1 MHAAPLC
8 PPVHRVKLHA
18 VVTLDG
24 IPPVSKSN
32 DSPGVIELTKSAMP
46 SPSVSVLC
54 VPSSGQTSMSSVT
67 PSLSSSRSALS
78 PMKSPSASESSVG
91 SYGNASDVS
100 GVPSLSSSRS
110 ALSPIPSP
118 SASAVSLGSNG

>member
-8 PPVHRVKLHA
+8 PPVHRVKPHA
-18 VVTLDG
+18 VVMLVG
-24 IPPVSKSN
+24 IPPVSKSK
-32 DSPGVIELTKSAMP
+32 DSPGVIELMKSAMP

-54 VPSSGQTSMSSVT
+54 VPSNGQTSMSSDT
-67 PSLSSSRSALS
+67 PSLSSSVSELS

-91 SYGNASDVS
+91 SFGNASDAS
-100 GVPSLSSSRS
+100 GVPSLSSSVS

-118 SASAVSLGSNG
+118 SASAVSVGSNG